1 MAFISWNLIFLK
13 YFPLGG
19 NITVVIRNHLL
30 ICIVTPFFP
39 PSLFHRILYSH
50 KSNLELIQTACFK
63 ISIVEDF
70 SCYHTLFSFLWY
82 CKLHIR
88 RHLSSAEYFYFILEW
103 LRCFRILSSV
113 KSSDLSANVSY
124 DTKSGFFKLFQMA
137 LCI

>member
-30 ICIVTPFFP
+30 ICIVTPFFSSP
-39 PSLFHRILYSH
+39 FHRILYSH
-50 KSNLELIQTACFK
+50 KSNLELIQTACSK
-63 ISIVEDF
+63 ISIVEDC
-70 SCYHTLFSFLWY
+70 SCYRTFFFLLWD

-124 DTKSGFFKLFQMA
+124 DAKSGFFKLFQMA

>member
-1 MAFISWNLIFLK
+1 MKSDFSEILPSWWQHYRCYQESFAHLYCYSIFS
-13 YFPLGG
+13 
-19 NITVVIRNHLL
+19 
-30 ICIVTPFFP
+30 
-39 PSLFHRILYSH
+39 PSPFHRILYSH
-50 KSNLELIQTACFK
+50 KSNLELIQTACSK
-63 ISIVEDF
+63 ISIVEDC
-70 SCYHTLFSFLWY
+70 SCYRTFFFLSLLWF

-113 KSSDLSANVSY
+113 KSSDLSANASY